1 MKDLDVFGEWQTDPY
16 IPPPAVDGKVPR
28 NEFGNVELFQMSMLP
43 LGTTYLEGKARVGA
57 CVRACV
63 RALVR

>member
-43 LGTTYLEGKARVGA
+43 LGTTYLEGKA
-57 CVRACV
+57 
-63 RALVR
+63 

>member
-1 MKDLDVFGEWQTDPY
+1 MFGEWQTDPY

-43 LGTTYLEGKARVGA
+43 LGTTYLEGKACA
-57 CVRACV
+57 CVHVFVHDRA
-63 RALVR
+63 RMIGQG